1 MEMEKRG
8 LTLNGFFEEEPSK
21 FISWMWGNKEYE
33 VSRVSTRCLR
43 LSHWVVRSAI
53 CQDVDFYGRSRLG
66 GSKEDFL
73 NHIKFEGAFKHSNE
87 DAK

>member
-1 MEMEKRG
+1 M
-8 LTLNGFFEEEPSK
+8 GFLRKSHPNSYLGCGETR
-21 FISWMWGNKEYE
+21 EYE

-87 DAK
+87 DAE